1 MSLPLFFNAPLHCL
15 RKTTLYSF
23 LLKTRLN
30 RPRLT
35 DLGLP
40 FPVAIRPLTHAS
52 IRWAKQRQEP
62 EIAKWFTETLKALD
76 RSNCN
81 RFFYDIGANHGHYTW
96 MTLSQ
101 SQNMEVMA
109 FEPDPKNL
117 ELLRF
122 TVDHSNLHRV
132 RIHEVALSDDEGMIS
147 FHQDPLTS
155 ATGMIE
161 NGDTPWIEKYLG
173 RNANSIEVERSM
185 LDSFCTSET
194 KPSLIKIDVEGHELE
209 VLRGGQGCLVD
220 HKPILFIES
229 FPPRQE
235 EVLCFLSALGY
246 EIRDAERNTQVSDQT
261 TNLLAWNKAG
271 PLPSS
276 DMREILQS

>member
-1 MSLPLFFNAPLHCL
+1 M
-15 RKTTLYSF
+15 RKTSLYSF
-23 LLKTRLN
+23 LLKTRLD

-62 EIAKWFTETLKALD
+62 EIAKLFTQIVKALD
-76 RSNCN
+76 RRHPK
-81 RFFYDIGANHGHYTW
+81 RFFYDVGANHGHYSW
-96 MTLSQ
+96 LALSQ

-117 ELLRF
+117 ELLRL
-122 TVDHSNLHRV
+122 TVDHSSLNQV
-132 RIHEVALSDDEGMIS
+132 RIQDTALSDKTGMTR
-147 FHQDPLTS
+147 FHQDRLTS
-155 ATGMIE
+155 ATGMID

-173 RNANSIEVERSM
+173 RKANSIEVKRSM
-185 LDSFCTSET
+185 LDSFCNPKT

-209 VLRGGQGCLVD
+209 VLKGGQECLLD
-220 HKPILFIES
+220 YKPILIIES

-235 EVLCFLSALGY
+235 EVIHFLCQLGY
-246 EIRDAERNTQVSDQT
+246 EIRDAERNTQVSDRT
-261 TNLLAWNKAG
+261 NNLLAWNKAG

-276 DMREILQS
+276 EIRGILQS

>member
-1 MSLPLFFNAPLHCL
+1 MSLSLFFHAPLHCL
-15 RKTTLYSF
+15 RKTSLYSF

-30 RPRLT
+30 NPRLT

-52 IRWAKQRQEP
+52 IRWAKRRQEP
-62 EIAKWFTETLKALD
+62 GIAQLFTRILKALD
-76 RSNCN
+76 QRNGKK
-81 RFFYDIGANHGHYTW
+81 FFYDIGANLGHYTW
-96 MTLSQ
+96 IALSQ

-132 RIHEVALSDDEGMIS
+132 RIREVALSDGKGGTF

-161 NGDTPWIEKYLG
+161 NGETPWVEKYLG
-173 RNANSIEVERSM
+173 SKAITIQVKRSM
-185 LDSFCTSET
+185 LDSFCTPET
-194 KPSLIKIDVEGHELE
+194 KPSLIKIDVEGHELQ
-209 VLRGGQGCLVD
+209 VLRGGQECLRNY
-220 HKPILFIES
+220 KPILIVES
-229 FPPRQE
+229 FPPQQE
-235 EVLCFLSALGY
+235 EVLCFLSDLGY

>member
-15 RKTTLYSF
+15 RKTSLYSL

-30 RPRLT
+30 YPRLT

-52 IRWAKQRQEP
+52 IRWAKRRQEP
-62 EIAKWFTETLKALD
+62 EITKLFTQILKALD
-76 RSNCN
+76 QRNGKK
-81 RFFYDIGANHGHYTW
+81 FFYDIGANHGHYTW
-96 MTLSQ
+96 IALSQ
-101 SQNMEVMA
+101 SQKMEVMA

-147 FHQDPLTS
+147 FHQDTLTS

-161 NGDTPWIEKYLG
+161 NGDAPWVEKYLG
-173 RNANSIEVERSM
+173 RKANSIEVERSV
-185 LDSFCTSET
+185 LDSFCTPET
-194 KPSLIKIDVEGHELE
+194 KPSLIKIDVEGHELQ
-209 VLRGGQGCLVD
+209 VLRGGEECLRNY
-220 HKPILFIES
+220 KPVLIVES
-229 FPPRQE
+229 FPPKQE
-235 EVLCFLSALGY
+235 EVIHFLCRLGY
-246 EIRDAERNTQVSDQT
+246 EIRDADRNAKVSDQT
-261 TNLLAWNKAG
+261 TNLLAWSKAG
-271 PLPSS
+271 PLTSS
-276 DMREILQS
+276 DIREILQS

>member
-1 MSLPLFFNAPLHCL
+1 MSLSLFFHAPLHCL
-15 RKTTLYSF
+15 RKTSLYSF

-62 EIAKWFTETLKALD
+62 EIAKLFTQIVKALEQ
-76 RSNCN
+76 RHPK
-81 RFFYDIGANHGHYTW
+81 RFFYDVGANHGHYAW
-96 MTLSQ
+96 LALSQ

-117 ELLRF
+117 ELLRL
-122 TVDHSNLHRV
+122 TVDHSSLNQV
-132 RIHEVALSDDEGMIS
+132 RIREVALSDREGVTS

-155 ATGMIE
+155 ATGMID

-173 RNANSIEVERSM
+173 RKANSIEVKRSM
-185 LDSFCTSET
+185 LDSFCNPET

-209 VLRGGQGCLVD
+209 VLKGGQECLLV
-220 HKPILFIES
+220 HKPVLIVES
-229 FPPRQE
+229 FPPKQE
-235 EVLCFLSALGY
+235 EVIHFLCHLGY
-246 EIRDAERNTQVSDQT
+246 EVRDAERKKPIGTHT
-261 TNLLAWNKAG
+261 TNLFAWHPEG
-271 PLPSS
+271 PLPES
-276 DMREILQS
+276 DMQEILEL